1 MDPIP
6 GSPYALMV
14 VELSGEDR
22 MRKILAGGVAA
33 LAVVAFAGPAL
44 ACMGMSQQTVM
55 TDSKTNTQT
64 AEAPQTPKPA
74 ERK

>member
-1 MDPIP
+1 MDRLL
-6 GSPYALMV
+6 GSPYASLV
-14 VELSGEDR
+14 VEPSGEDH

-74 ERK
+74 DRK

>member
-1 MDPIP
+1 
-6 GSPYALMV
+6 
-14 VELSGEDR
+14 

-33 LAVVAFAGPAL
+33 LAVVAFTGPAL

-55 TDSKTNTQT
+55 TDSKSSTQT

-74 ERK
+74 DQN

>member
-1 MDPIP
+1 
-6 GSPYALMV
+6 
-14 VELSGEDR
+14 

-44 ACMGMSQQTVM
+44 ACMGKSQQTVM

-74 ERK
+74 DRK